1 MGYMEWRIEYMQ
13 KNDAIKRIKIINVFI
28 MVILSICEI
37 GVIAAGVKGYM
48 DFRAA
53 YSDTV
58 DIGIGVSFLYFLP
71 FLFPFVAI
79 IILMIITNKVSAK
92 RIKKYQDSAQND

>member
-1 MGYMEWRIEYMQ
+1 MQ

-48 DFRAA
+48 DFRTA

-92 RIKKYQDSAQND
+92 CIKKYQDSAQSD

>member
-1 MGYMEWRIEYMQ
+1 MQ

-37 GVIAAGVKGYM
+37 GIIVAGMKGYM
-48 DFRAA
+48 DFSSV

>member
-1 MGYMEWRIEYMQ
+1 MQ
-13 KNDAIKRIKIINVFI
+13 KNNAIKRIKIINVFI
-28 MVILSICEI
+28 MVILSVCEI
-37 GVIAAGVKGYM
+37 GIIVEGIKGYM
-48 DFRAA
+48 DFSSV

-71 FLFPFVAI
+71 FLFPLVAI

-92 RIKKYQDSAQND
+92 CIKKYQDSAQND